1 MSDYRCDDCGRRISA
16 PGLVWR
22 CACSGPLSLTTRGR
36 FDPRAVSSRPLTI
49 WRYREAMGIGHNV
62 DPVTLGE
69 GFTPIVTH
77 EVAGLIARFKLE
89 FLMPTGSFKDRG
101 ASVVISQMAAAGVAR
116 AVEDSSGNAGLAMA
130 AYGSHAGIAVDVLVP
145 DDAPRAKLAAIE
157 ASGGRLM
164 KMPGGR
170 AAASA
175 EALRRAESGIPF
187 ASHVWNPFFLEGT
200 KTFAFEVWE
209 QTERR
214 LPPRVFIPVGNGS
227 LLLGAFD
234 GFAQLRE
241 DGLAES
247 LPRLMGVQAAACA
260 PLAGALPPREDA
272 PVPVT
277 AGMTI
282 ADGIRIASPP
292 RARRIREAVA
302 RSGGGF
308 LMVTEEEIASARAAL
323 GHRGLDVEPTA
334 AVAFAGALKWVRD
347 EPQAAAQEAESVG
360 SPLVALTGA
369 GIKSLG

>member
-22 CACSGPLSLTTRGR
+22 CACSGPLTLTTRGR
-36 FDPRAVSSRPLTI
+36 FDPHAVSSRPPTI

-77 EVAGLIARFKLE
+77 EVAGLTARFKLE

-145 DDAPRAKLAAIE
+145 DDAPRAKLASIE

-164 KMPGGR
+164 KIPGGR
-170 AAASA
+170 GAASA

-247 LPRLMGVQAAACA
+247 FPRLMGVQAAACA
-260 PLAGALPPREDA
+260 PLAGPPGGA
-272 PVPVT
+272 VPGVE
-277 AGMTI
+277 GMTI

-292 RARRIREAVA
+292 RARRVKEAVA
-302 RSGGGF
+302 RSSGAF
-308 LMVTEEEIASARAAL
+308 LMVTEDEIASARAAL

-347 EPQAAAQEAESVG
+347 DPQAAYEMESQG
-360 SPLVALTGA
+360 PPLVALTGA
-369 GIKSLG
+369 GIKSLR

>member
-1 MSDYRCDDCGRRISA
+1 
-16 PGLVWR
+16 
-22 CACSGPLSLTTRGR
+22 
-36 FDPRAVSSRPLTI
+36 
-49 WRYREAMGIGHNV
+49 MGIGHNV

-69 GFTPIVTH
+69 GLTPIVTH
-77 EVAGLIARFKLE
+77 EVAGLTARFKLE

-130 AYGSHAGIAVDVLVP
+130 AYGTHAGIAVDVLVP
-145 DDAPRAKLAAIE
+145 DDAPRAKLASIE

-164 KMPGGR
+164 KIPGGR

-209 QTERR
+209 QIERR

-247 LPRLMGVQAAACA
+247 FPRLMGVQAAACA
-260 PLAGALPPREDA
+260 PLAGPPGGAVPGAL
-272 PVPVT
+272 VPGV

-292 RARRIREAVA
+292 RARRVKEAVA
-302 RSGGGF
+302 RSGGAF
-308 LMVTEEEIASARAAL
+308 IMVTEDEIASARAAL

-347 EPQAAAQEAESVG
+347 EPQAAHEMESQG
-360 SPLVALTGA
+360 PPLVALTGA
-369 GIKSLG
+369 GTKSLR